1 MDGGCEGE
9 GEAWREGEGEVEGM
23 CVGRSE
29 EVCVLAASSS
39 TFSKTAASIILR
51 SSRWS

>member
-9 GEAWREGEGEVEGM
+9 GVVWREGEGEVEGM

-29 EVCVLAASSS
+29 GVCFAASSS